1 MYRDLAP
8 IHPSEILKEDFMLPF
23 GITSNQLATDIHLP
37 VEQLEE
43 FLAQKQPLTA
53 NLALRLA
60 RYFATD
66 AQSWLN
72 LQNHYD
78 LEIMQNMLENE
89 LQNFVKPLTTEHRI
103 SAQFC

>member
-1 MYRDLAP
+1 MRDLPP

-23 GITSNQLATDIHLP
+23 NLSANQLAQNIHLP
-37 VEQLEE
+37 VNQIED

-60 RYFATD
+60 RYFGTD

-78 LEIMQNMLENE
+78 LEVLQENLKDE
-89 LQNFVKPLTTEHRI
+89 LLNYITPLK
-103 SAQFC
+103 AVGA

>member
-23 GITSNQLATDIHLP
+23 GITSNRLAADIHISI
-37 VEQLEE
+37 EQLDA
-43 FLAQKQPLTA
+43 FLTQKQPLTA

-60 RYFATD
+60 RYFTTD

-78 LEIMQNMLENE
+78 LEMMQNTLENE
-89 LQNFVKPLTTEHRI
+89 LKNFVKPLVVKNNAPAF
-103 SAQFC
+103 SC

>member
-1 MYRDLAP
+1 
-8 IHPSEILKEDFMLPF
+8 MLPF
-23 GITSNQLATDIHLP
+23 NLSANQLAQAIHIP
-37 VEQLEE
+37 VNQIED

-60 RYFATD
+60 RYFGTD

-78 LEIMQNMLENE
+78 LEIMQENLKEE
-89 LQNFVKPLTTEHRI
+89 LLTYITPLKM
-103 SAQFC
+103 ANA

>member
-1 MYRDLAP
+1 MNRDLAP

-23 GITSNQLATDIHLP
+23 GLTVIQLATGIHIP
-37 VEQLEE
+37 VCQLED
-43 FLAQKQPLTA
+43 FLAEKQPLTA
-53 NLALRLA
+53 NLALRFA

-78 LEIMQNMLENE
+78 LEIMQDVLESE
-89 LQNFVKPLTTEHRI
+89 LKHFVKPLVLEHRA
-103 SAQFC
+103 SALFC